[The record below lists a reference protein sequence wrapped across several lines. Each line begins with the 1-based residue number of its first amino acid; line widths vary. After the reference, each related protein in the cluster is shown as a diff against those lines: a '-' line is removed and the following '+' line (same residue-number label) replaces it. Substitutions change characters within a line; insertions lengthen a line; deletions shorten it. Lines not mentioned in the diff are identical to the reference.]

1 MKCLRALVP
10 LFSLLL
16 LPLALFA
23 AERNL
28 KADPAR
34 SYVDVDVKSTVDNFT
49 AHLDAY
55 ALRATV
61 DDKGRIKTA
70 TLTFK
75 FDDLKTGK
83 PERDKKMLEWLGG
96 DEPAGKFELGIL
108 ALTPDGQGQANGNLT
123 FHGGTNLVEFPVNVS
138 KVAESYII
146 TGEAMIDYRNWKL
159 KVFRTL
165 GVLKVDPFVTIRF
178 KFTGDVIEPVMAK

>member
-1 MKCLRALVP
+1 MKSLRV
-10 LFSLLL
+10 LFPLLL
-16 LPLALFA
+16 LPLALLA

-28 KADPAR
+28 KIDPAR

-61 DDKGRIKTA
+61 DDKGRIKSA

-108 ALTPDGQGQANGNLT
+108 ALAPDGQGQANGNLT
-123 FHGGTNLVEFPVNVS
+123 FHGATNLVEFPVNVS
-138 KVAESYII
+138 KVADSNII
-146 TGEAMIDYRNWKL
+146 TGEATIDYRNWKL

-165 GVLKVDPFVTIRF
+165 GVLKVDPMVRIRF
-178 KFTGDVIEPVMAK
+178 KFTGDVIEAAMPK

>member
-1 MKCLRALVP
+1 MKSLRALVP
-10 LFSLLL
+10 LLF

-28 KADPAR
+28 KVDPAR
-34 SYVDVDVKSTVDNFT
+34 SYVDVDVKSTIDNFT

-123 FHGGTNLVEFPVNVS
+123 FHGATNLVEFPVNVS
-138 KVAESYII
+138 KVADSSVIK
-146 TGEAMIDYRNWKL
+146 GEATIDYRTWKL

-178 KFTGDVIEPVMAK
+178 KFTGDVIEAAPPPK